1 MGKLLPTVGIEGRL
15 SSLKQ
20 VLEPVDY
27 LAEEIGY
34 LPEEVLAL
42 PGLLFAA
49 FGAYAV
55 VTVVMS
61 GGSYFAL
68 SLYGFAADIADDTV
82 GKSVFGAGG
91 SLAGSC
97 IIGFFSRFEE
107 AEECIEVAVYGFV
120 EKSGK
125 CHENPPLFALSVV
138 YITGSVFCR
147 LCTSF
152 AENAGKGFFV
162 R

>member
-34 LPEEVLAL
+34 FPEEVLAL
-42 PGLLFAA
+42 LGLLFAA

-61 GGSYFAL
+61 GGSYFGL
-68 SLYGFAADIADDTV
+68 SLYGFDADIADDTV

-91 SLAGSC
+91 SLAGNR
-97 IIGFFSRFEE
+97 FFGVTLSSGGSAAVSSVFSAVSKKRRSVSRSPFT
-107 AEECIEVAVYGFV
+107 
-120 EKSGK
+120 
-125 CHENPPLFALSVV
+125 ALSN
-138 YITGSVFCR
+138 TAPSTFEM
-147 LCTSF
+147 SH
-152 AENAGKGFFV
+152 A
-162 R
+162 

>member
-61 GGSYFAL
+61 GMPARSCSFEPFVPCPAAERAPSLFRFTATPYIASPAYRRKAASAFYFIL
-68 SLYGFAADIADDTV
+68 S
-82 GKSVFGAGG
+82 
-91 SLAGSC
+91 
-97 IIGFFSRFEE
+97 
-107 AEECIEVAVYGFV
+107 
-120 EKSGK
+120 
-125 CHENPPLFALSVV
+125 P
-138 YITGSVFCR
+138 FCLR
-147 LCTSF
+147 
-152 AENAGKGFFV
+152 
-162 R
+162 